1 MTIDMKTKILLC
13 LSLLFHLG
21 GMTYAQA
28 QHLEVNDVV
37 LNVASTK
44 ILSNTIRLN
53 ESRNTVDLKSIKG
66 SPYENEEFLMGRA
79 MSDKLNISNPYF
91 MRYNIYNDIIE
102 IKDKEQSVEM
112 TKSSDVYALI
122 NNREYHYES
131 YPDESG
137 KLDKGY
143 FILLYE
149 GEKVQLY
156 VRKTQRYKDVVKAKT
171 SYHQDVPAAF
181 VDSKDYSYKKGG
193 QMEFLS
199 RNKKELTRQFPS
211 LEGKLKNYIKTNK
224 IDVNDDTD
232 MIKLFTYIDQ
242 ELK

>member
-1 MTIDMKTKILLC
+1 MKTKIFLY
-13 LSLLFHLG
+13 LSFLFHLG

-53 ESRNTVDLKSIKG
+53 ESQNTVDLKSIKG
-66 SPYENEEFLMGRA
+66 SPYENEEFLIGKA
-79 MSDKLNISNPYF
+79 MNDNLKFSNPYF
-91 MRYNIYNDIIE
+91 MRYNIYNDVIE
-102 IKDKEQSVEM
+102 IKDKERSVEM
-112 TKSSDVYALI
+112 SKSSDVYALI

-131 YPDESG
+131 YSDESG
-137 KLDKGY
+137 KLKKGY
-143 FILLYE
+143 FILLYK

-156 VRKTQRYKDVVKAKT
+156 ARKTQRYKDVVKAKT

-181 VDSKDYSYKKGG
+181 VDSKDYSMKKGG

-199 RNKKELTRQFPS
+199 RNKKELIRQFPS
-211 LEGKLKNYIKTNK
+211 LEANLKNYIKTNR
-224 IDVNDDTD
+224 IDVNKDAD
-232 MIKLFTYIDQ
+232 MIRLFTHIDQ

>member
-1 MTIDMKTKILLC
+1 MKTKISLC
-13 LSLLFHLG
+13 LFLLYHLSG
-21 GMTYAQA
+21 ITFAQA

-53 ESRNTVDLKSIKG
+53 ESQNTVDLKSIKG
-66 SPYENEEFLMGRA
+66 SPYENDEFLMGRA
-79 MSDKLNISNPYF
+79 MSDNLNISNPYF
-91 MRYNIYNDIIE
+91 MRYNIYNDVIE

-112 TKSSDVYALI
+112 SKSSDVYALI
-122 NNREYHYES
+122 NDREYHYES
-131 YPDESG
+131 YSDESG
-137 KLDKGY
+137 KLNKGY
-143 FILLYE
+143 FILLYK
-149 GEKVQLY
+149 GEQLALY
-156 VRKTQRYKDVVKAKT
+156 ARKTQRYKDVVKAKT

-181 VDSKDYSYKKGG
+181 VDSKDYTMKKEG

-211 LEGKLKNYIKTNK
+211 LEAKLKGYIKTNR
-224 IDVNDDTD
+224 INLNDDAD
-232 MIKLFTYIDQ
+232 MIRLFAYIDQ